1 MKVKQKFKSKIR
13 LCNAVLLFLFS
24 TMGIMAQTVTGSVTS
39 SDGPLP
45 GASVIQKGTS
55 NGAIADFDGLYEL
68 SLVAGEKTL
77 VFSYLGYQTL
87 EVAVGNNTVVDGFL
101 QEDAQALD
109 EAVVVGYGVQKKENL
124 TGSVSIVG
132 EDTFNN
138 RPVANAQQALQGASP
153 GLQIS
158 TSSATGEPGAEM
170 NMSIRGLTSL
180 EGGNS
185 PLVLVDNI
193 PMGINDIDPSDIASI
208 SVLKDVAAS
217 AIYGARAA
225 FGVILITTKSGKK
238 SGGVNISYSTN
249 YAVTSP
255 MNMPQNADALSFAYT
270 MNQASENA
278 GGSPYYSDTRLEWI
292 AQNLANPGSAPE
304 VEETANGLAWDL
316 GVDGLNASA
325 ATDWESLLI
334 KETSS
339 RIKHNLSFSGGTDK
353 TSYYVSGGYY
363 DEEGLLKVG
372 QDYFT
377 RYNIDAKIST
387 KATPWMDISLLT
399 KYKYEEQEYP
409 AHATSGSGRSFV
421 TLLMTRLKPTKP
433 AFYPG
438 TDIWTGRIGE
448 QELQKSLET
457 KRQLILSPR
466 VTLEPIKDWITNIE
480 FNYRTNDNSQQSRFP
495 TVPSAVPDGNG
506 GSIITSSNQESTRY
520 YSSLWTNTYLSPNIY
535 TAYTKSF
542 GNHNF
547 HAMAGYQQEKYSYS
561 NLFAQSAYL
570 LTDAIPSINTSVGEK
585 TISDDKGHWSTQ
597 GVFGRFNYN
606 YAEKYLFEMNVR
618 RDGSSRFDSDNR
630 WGTFPS
636 FSGGWVLSKE
646 NFYPLKDQIEFLKF
660 RGSYGSIGNQNV
672 SNYLYVPSLPIGQSS
687 WLFGGEQLWTVGIPN
702 LSSVNLTW
710 EKVNTVDFGLD
721 LRTLNNRL
729 GLTFDWYQSKI
740 DNLVGPGESVPEV
753 LGTSVPKINSG
764 EVTTTGWEVELSW
777 RNTSN
782 GFSYGLRGVL
792 SDYKSEIT
800 KYNNPTK
807 LLNNYYEGMQ
817 LNEIWGMETA
827 GLFQTADDVAGWEND
842 QSFIYSGAWF
852 PGDVKYMDLNGD
864 NVIDIGDNT
873 KDNPGDRKVIGN
885 STPRFQFGLSADASW
900 KGFDASFVIQGV
912 GKRDLDL
919 RGLGTF
925 RGPANGPLHA
935 NVYTEHLDYFRAEDT
950 TNPLGPNTD
959 GYFPNAY
966 NQFTGQNNKNYL
978 YPTTRYLQ
986 NGAYMRLKN
995 VQVGYTIPKEITS
1008 KAKMSSVRIY
1018 VSGENLLTFTDLMI
1032 YDPEAFDGRDGRIG
1046 DQYPISKMVSLGL
1059 NINF

>member
-1 MKVKQKFKSKIR
+1 MKEKQKFKSKLK

-24 TMGIMAQTVTGSVTS
+24 TIGVVAQTVTGTVTS
-39 SDGPLP
+39 NDGPLP

-55 NGAIADFDGLYEL
+55 NGAIADFDGMYEL
-68 SLVAGEKTL
+68 TLTDGEKTL

-87 EVAVGNNTVVDGFL
+87 EVPVGGNTTVDGFL

-132 EDTFNN
+132 EEMFDN

-158 TSSATGEPGAEM
+158 TSSATGEPGAAM

-180 EGGNS
+180 EGGNA

-193 PMGINDIDPSDIASI
+193 PMGINDIDPNDIASI
-208 SVLKDVAAS
+208 SILKDVAAS

-238 SGGVNISYSTN
+238 GDGVNISYSTN
-249 YAVTSP
+249 YAITSP

-278 GGSPYYSDTRLEWI
+278 GGSPYYSETRLEWI

-304 VEETANGLAWDL
+304 VEETANGLAWNL
-316 GVDGLNASA
+316 GTDGLNASA

-353 TSYYVSGGYY
+353 MSYYVSGGYY

-438 TDIWTGRIGE
+438 TDVWTGRIGE

-466 VTLEPIKDWITNIE
+466 VTLEPIKDWVTNIE

-495 TVPSAVPDGNG
+495 TVPTAVPDGEG
-506 GSIITSSNQESTRY
+506 GSIITSSNQQNTRY
-520 YSSLWTNTYLSPNIY
+520 YSTLWTNTYLSPNIY

-547 HAMAGYQQEKYSYS
+547 HAMAGYQQEKYKYS
-561 NLFAQSAYL
+561 NLFARSAYL

-585 TISDDKGHWSTQ
+585 TISDGKGHWSTQ

-618 RDGSSRFDSDNR
+618 RDGSSKFETDSR

-646 NFYPLKDQIEFLKF
+646 NFYPLKEQIEFLKF

-687 WLFGGEQLWTVGIPN
+687 WLFGGEQSWTVGIPN

-721 LRTLNNRL
+721 LRT
-729 GLTFDWYQSKI
+729 
-740 DNLVGPGESVPEV
+740 
-753 LGTSVPKINSG
+753 
-764 EVTTTGWEVELSW
+764 
-777 RNTSN
+777 
-782 GFSYGLRGVL
+782 
-792 SDYKSEIT
+792 
-800 KYNNPTK
+800 
-807 LLNNYYEGMQ
+807 
-817 LNEIWGMETA
+817 
-827 GLFQTADDVAGWEND
+827 
-842 QSFIYSGAWF
+842 
-852 PGDVKYMDLNGD
+852 
-864 NVIDIGDNT
+864 
-873 KDNPGDRKVIGN
+873 
-885 STPRFQFGLSADASW
+885 
-900 KGFDASFVIQGV
+900 
-912 GKRDLDL
+912 
-919 RGLGTF
+919 
-925 RGPANGPLHA
+925 
-935 NVYTEHLDYFRAEDT
+935 
-950 TNPLGPNTD
+950 
-959 GYFPNAY
+959 
-966 NQFTGQNNKNYL
+966 
-978 YPTTRYLQ
+978 
-986 NGAYMRLKN
+986 
-995 VQVGYTIPKEITS
+995 
-1008 KAKMSSVRIY
+1008 
-1018 VSGENLLTFTDLMI
+1018 
-1032 YDPEAFDGRDGRIG
+1032 
-1046 DQYPISKMVSLGL
+1046 
-1059 NINF
+1059 